1 MSKCPAQMKNGDRKP
16 LVSLRIMNSHVL
28 LLGTVFKCM
37 LGQSRKVFYSFKKR
51 YSISNMGL
59 IGYNKRFLAT
69 TVNTPSSTHDPRL
82 LKHTEVFQGI
92 SNDNILPN
100 KSIKLGVKFGE
111 ILLVTVFA

>member
-1 MSKCPAQMKNGDRKP
+1 
-16 LVSLRIMNSHVL
+16 
-28 LLGTVFKCM
+28 
-37 LGQSRKVFYSFKKR
+37 
-51 YSISNMGL
+51 MGL

-111 ILLVTVFA
+111 TLLVTVFAYCIQCISKISLAGERF